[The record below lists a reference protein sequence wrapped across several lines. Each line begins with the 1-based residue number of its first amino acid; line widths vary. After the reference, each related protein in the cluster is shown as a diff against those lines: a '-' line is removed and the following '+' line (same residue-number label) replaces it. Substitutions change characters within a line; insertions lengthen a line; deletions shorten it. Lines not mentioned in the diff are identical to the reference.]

1 MTDGKQKKVTIEQTS
16 KKLKLIMAI
25 GYILLILGVAVDMAT
40 ADRADRF
47 VGNRSRPVEDFRGW
61 LLVEA
66 GFDGGT
72 EPLVDG
78 PFLQAA
84 GF

>member
-1 MTDGKQKKVTIEQTS
+1 MKNTIRLFISLVALAASVVFSDAAEPKYS
-16 KKLKLIMAI
+16 AVKGWLK
-25 GYILLILGVAVDMAT
+25 
-40 ADRADRF
+40 R
-47 VGNRSRPVEDFRGW
+47 NRSRPVEEFGGG

>member
-1 MTDGKQKKVTIEQTS
+1 MPDPVDHANPLLWNDLDGRT
-16 KKLKLIMAI
+16 
-25 GYILLILGVAVDMAT
+25 LGSQS
-40 ADRADRF
+40 R
-47 VGNRSRPVEDFRGW
+47 VGSQLQETNSNRNRSRPVEEFGGG

>member
-1 MTDGKQKKVTIEQTS
+1 MTDGKTKKVTIEQTS

-47 VGNRSRPVEDFRGW
+47 VVTASWPSLISLTLVVMAVIVLGVVAAIQWCKRG
-61 LLVEA
+61 
-66 GFDGGT
+66 
-72 EPLVDG
+72 
-78 PFLQAA
+78 
-84 GF
+84 

>member
-1 MTDGKQKKVTIEQTS
+1 MSTS
-16 KKLKLIMAI
+16 
-25 GYILLILGVAVDMAT
+25 ILVPTSWKTFKAT
-40 ADRADRF
+40 FTR
-47 VGNRSRPVEDFRGW
+47 NRSRPVEEFGGG

>member
-1 MTDGKQKKVTIEQTS
+1 MQKNLTIP
-16 KKLKLIMAI
+16 KKARTTLRSSASQES
-25 GYILLILGVAVDMAT
+25 
-40 ADRADRF
+40 ADS
-47 VGNRSRPVEDFRGW
+47 NRSRPVEEFGGG

>member
-1 MTDGKQKKVTIEQTS
+1 MKNTIRLFIS
-16 KKLKLIMAI
+16 L
-25 GYILLILGVAVDMAT
+25 VALAASVVFSDA
-40 ADRADRF
+40 AEPKYSA
-47 VGNRSRPVEDFRGW
+47 VKGWSGNRSRPVEEFGGG